1 VAVFV
6 DPMRGCCHSPD
17 GLVAEVGYMRGWN
30 KLCCA
35 LLCWGALS
43 GWAIA
48 DEPKL
53 AALDE
58 APTGFSAAV
67 TATLAAKGIR
77 ISDGG
82 KTVCDVWLAKDP
94 AVKSGFT
101 PNIRIQYPFQNGQLI
116 GAIRFPEGT
125 EPHDFRG
132 QSIKPG
138 TYTLRYGLQP
148 DDGNHLGTSEIRD
161 FLCACPADADADPK
175 RIEKIKDVFKLSAKV
190 AGTTH
195 PTIFLLL
202 PPPEK
207 PVEAATVR
215 ADGDKH
221 FVIVTVPATGKGAD
235 GAVPLTI
242 NFVAV
247 GEHEG

>member
-1 VAVFV
+1 MCRS
-6 DPMRGCCHSPD
+6 MR
-17 GLVAEVGYMRGWN
+17 
-30 KLCCA
+30 A
-35 LLCWGALS
+35 LNS
-43 GWAIA
+43 VGWAVVCWWALANSALA

-53 AALDE
+53 APLEE
-58 APTGFSAAV
+58 APAGFSPEV
-67 TATLAAKGIR
+67 TASLAEKGFR
-77 ISDGG
+77 ISGESG
-82 KTVCDVWLAKDP
+82 VVCDVWLAKEL

-116 GAIRFPEGT
+116 GAIRFPEGS
-125 EPHDFRG
+125 EPHDFRS
-132 QSIKPG
+132 QPIKPG

-161 FLCACPADADADPK
+161 FLCACPATDDADPK
-175 RIEKIKDVFKLSAKV
+175 RIEKLKDVFKLSAKV

-202 PPPEK
+202 PPPETPAK
-207 PVEAATVR
+207 TATVK
-215 ADGDKH
+215 ADSEKH
-221 FVIVTVPATGKGAD
+221 FVIVTVPAAGKGSD

>member
-1 VAVFV
+1 MCRMICGLKSFGLALVCWSTLANVSFA
-6 DPMRGCCHSPD
+6 D
-17 GLVAEVGYMRGWN
+17 G
-30 KLCCA
+30 
-35 LLCWGALS
+35 
-43 GWAIA
+43 
-48 DEPKL
+48 PKL
-53 AALDE
+53 APLEE
-58 APTGFSAAV
+58 APAGFSPEV
-67 TATLAAKGIR
+67 TATLSTKGLR
-77 ISDGG
+77 ITGEAG
-82 KTVCDVWLAKDP
+82 VVCDVWLAKEL

-125 EPHDFRG
+125 EPHDFRS
-132 QSIKPG
+132 QPIKPG
-138 TYTLRYGLQP
+138 IYTLRYGLQP

-161 FLCACPADADADPK
+161 FLCACPATDDTDPK
-175 RIEKIKDVFKLSAKV
+175 RIEKLKDVFKLSAKV

-202 PPPEK
+202 PPPEA
-207 PVEAATVR
+207 PAETATVK
-215 ADGDKH
+215 ADGEKH
-221 FVIVTVPATGKGAD
+221 FVIVTVPAAGKGSA